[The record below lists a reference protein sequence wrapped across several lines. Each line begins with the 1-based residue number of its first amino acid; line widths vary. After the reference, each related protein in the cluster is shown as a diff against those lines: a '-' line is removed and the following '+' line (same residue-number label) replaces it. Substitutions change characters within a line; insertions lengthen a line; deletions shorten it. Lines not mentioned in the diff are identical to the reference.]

1 MAGHSDGLEAD
12 LLDITVIHGDGTT
25 TAAKK
30 GSDDIGFS
38 GHKMV
43 KGDKVVAFCDR
54 NCNIIA
60 PFVTA
65 PGNRNESPLPRD
77 ALPMVMRV
85 AHSVGLELD
94 GAIVSLDGVYDC
106 RLNRKA
112 IFNRGMVPSI
122 KVNPRGRKATK
133 RGRKPLFDASIF
145 KERFRTI
152 ERVFGRDDK
161 IRHLLLQFERLNQ
174 LHDTFKTLA

>member
-1 MAGHSDGLEAD
+1 
-12 LLDITVIHGDGTT
+12 
-25 TAAKK
+25 
-30 GSDDIGFS
+30 
-38 GHKMV
+38 MV

-65 PGNRNESPLPRD
+65 PSNRNESPLPRD

-122 KVNPRGRKATK
+122 KVNP
-133 RGRKPLFDASIF
+133 
-145 KERFRTI
+145 
-152 ERVFGRDDK
+152 
-161 IRHLLLQFERLNQ
+161 
-174 LHDTFKTLA
+174 